1 MAGTAEFDEFVM
13 ARSRHLLRIAYLLT
27 GDHALAEDLLQTAL
41 VKSWSAWKRIHGD
54 PEPYVRQVLLNTYR
68 SWWRRRWNGE
78 RPAESLPEQAMAAP
92 QSAVDERDEVWRAL
106 GRLSRQQRVVLVLR
120 YFEDLT
126 EAEIAK
132 ALDISPG
139 SVKSYAAKGLARLR
153 LDPDLQALPRA
164 VEDAPAGN
172 ERLAG
177 VRRRI
182 VAQRRGRLA
191 SAAAAVAVFLAGVVG
206 YALGPRGEPEGLA
219 GVPDYYQGYRV
230 TERAQTTFAERSG
243 ELTLTPSSLDLA
255 FFPACTHSGYD
266 QQRLQISVWVGGYSL
281 GAVDCATDGLSFEH
295 RITPA
300 TETLRS
306 AGVEVGK
313 PITVQFNLDVRY
325 AYTGSSVVI
334 DPSPTPVPSDGVLA
348 LLVGEMAGFGEVE
361 LPDRPQT
368 LPVLD
373 RPAYA
378 SGTSVLITAD
388 GPRTATLDWRSGGV
402 RIMARS
408 QTPGVLRVRING
420 VLVDVKT
427 WWDYEQQ
434 TWQSE
439 FAPASDDAKARGLTA
454 QYPDRLTIT
463 VEPDQLTGD
472 WWLAVM
478 PAG

>member
-13 ARSRHLLRIAYLLT
+13 ARSRHLLRVAYLLT
-27 GDHALAEDLLQTAL
+27 GEHALAEDLLQTAL

-78 RPAESLPEQAMAAP
+78 RPAESLPEQPMAAP
-92 QSAVDERDEVWRAL
+92 QAAVDERDEVWRAL

-153 LDPDLQALPRA
+153 LDPDLQALPA
-164 VEDAPAGN
+164 IDEDAPAGN

-182 VAQRRGRLA
+182 VQQRRSRLA
-191 SAAAAVAVFLAGVVG
+191 SAAAALAVLVAGVAG
-206 YALGPRGEPEGLA
+206 YAIGPGREPDGLA
-219 GVPDYYQGYRV
+219 GVSEYHQGYHL
-230 TERAQTTFAERSG
+230 TARAQAGFAAGSGRLTF
-243 ELTLTPSSLDLA
+243 TPSTLDLA
-255 FFPACTHSGYD
+255 FFPACTHSGYE
-266 QQRLQISVWVGGYSL
+266 LTLAIKVWVGGHEL
-281 GAVDCATDGLSFEH
+281 GAVDCETDGLSFDS
-295 RITPA
+295 RLTPA
-300 TETLRS
+300 ADTLRA

-313 PITVQFNLDVRY
+313 PVTVTFDLDV
-325 AYTGSSVVI
+325 AYSYPATP
-334 DPSPTPVPSDGVLA
+334 DTPLPEPSTVAPSDGVLA
-348 LLVGEMAGFGEVE
+348 LLVGEAVGFDQVE
-361 LPDRPQT
+361 LPERPAT
-368 LPVLD
+368 LPPLD

-378 SGTSVLITAD
+378 TGTSVLFTAD

-408 QTPGVLRVRING
+408 QTPGVLRLRING

-439 FAPASDDAKARGLTA
+439 FFPSSDDAKARGLTA
-454 QYPDRLTIT
+454 AYPDLLAIT
-463 VEPDQLTGD
+463 VEAEHLTGD

-478 PAG
+478 PAN

>member
-41 VKSWSAWKRIHGD
+41 VKSWAAWRRIHGD

-78 RPAESLPEQAMAAP
+78 RPAESLPEQAMPAP
-92 QSAVDERDEVWRAL
+92 QAAVDERDEVWRAL

-153 LDPDLQALPRA
+153 LDPDLQALPTIT
-164 VEDAPAGN
+164 EDAPAGN

-182 VAQRRGRLA
+182 VQQRRSRLA
-191 SAAAAVAVFLAGVVG
+191 SAAAALAVILAGLAGYVVAPG
-206 YALGPRGEPEGLA
+206 GETDGLA
-219 GVPDYYQGYRV
+219 GVPDFHQGYRI
-230 TERAQTTFAERSG
+230 TERAQAGFPDGTG
-243 ELTLTPSSLDLA
+243 ELTFTPSTLDLA
-255 FFPACTHSGYD
+255 FFPACAHSGYE
-266 QQRLQISVWVGGYSL
+266 LPLEIKVWVGGREL
-281 GAVDCATDGLSFEH
+281 GAVGCETDGLSFES
-295 RITPA
+295 RLTPA
-300 TETLRS
+300 ADTLRA

-313 PITVQFNLDVRY
+313 PVTVRFDLDV
-325 AYTGSSVVI
+325 AYVYPGTSGSA
-334 DPSPTPVPSDGVLA
+334 PEPASPAPADGVLA
-348 LLVGEMAGFGEVE
+348 LLVGEAVGFDQVD
-361 LPDRPQT
+361 LPERPA
-368 LPVLD
+368 VLTPLE

-378 SGTSVLITAD
+378 SGTSVLLTAD

-408 QTPGVLRVRING
+408 QTPGVLRLRING

-439 FAPASDDAKARGLTA
+439 FAPAGDDAKVRGLSA
-454 QYPDRLTIT
+454 QYPDQLTIT
-463 VEPDQLTGD
+463 VEPEHLTGD